1 MTVLH
6 LTDDKFQ
13 KEVLDEKGVVLVDFW
28 ATWCPPC
35 RMLGPI
41 IEEVAG
47 EVGNKYKIA
56 KVDVDK
62 AAGTASKYGIMSV
75 PTMVVFKNGQEMERL
90 VGARPKEEI
99 IETLKKYN
107 K

>member
-1 MTVLH
+1 LY
-6 LTDDKFQ
+6 LTDDNFE
-13 KEVLDEKGVVLVDFW
+13 KETLNNKGIMLVDFW

-41 IEEVAG
+41 IEEVAKETG
-47 EVGNKYKIA
+47 DKYKIG
-56 KVDVDK
+56 KVDVDQ
-62 AAGTASKYGIMSV
+62 ANETASKHSIMSV
-75 PTMVVFKNGQEMERL
+75 PTMIIFKDGQEVDRL

-99 IETLKKYN
+99 IETLEKYN

>member
-1 MTVLH
+1 MAILH
-6 LTDDKFQ
+6 LTDENFE
-13 KEVLDEKGVVLVDFW
+13 KEVVNGKGLTLVDFW

-41 IEEVAG
+41 IEEVAN
-47 EVGNKYKIA
+47 EVGDKYKIV
-56 KVDVDK
+56 KVDVDQ
-62 AAGTASKYGIMSV
+62 ANETASKYGIMSV
-75 PTMVVFKNGQEMERL
+75 PTMVIFKEGKEIERL

-99 IETLKKYN
+99 ITILENHN